1 MADLPVLNALEELK
15 ESNKQAIQNLDK
27 SFLDGVQKTTN
38 SIRDMHG
45 TLNAM
50 FMLNKQMFDQ
60 SKIDA
65 MKLLE
70 QQREDSRNSDD
81 SEKKVKEKE
90 AKGPLSELLDFL
102 RNGGLL
108 AGGALLA
115 GLAGAAVGLRGWEGK
130 AISNLA
136 KLSRIPKLITDG
148 INGLRNSALRVFGLD
163 PNGKPL
169 RNAQGRFTGQR
180 LSVPEQISAKMQ
192 GLKQSAYRL
201 FGLGVDG
208 KPVVKT
214 PAWVKSGLKIGEAI
228 KPVIDSI
235 KNGFVKVI
243 SGIGKFFSASGPAGF
258 IGRALGAIGRALR
271 NVPIIGQIIG
281 AVFAVFDGLFTA
293 FETEGTFADKAQ
305 AFFAAAV
312 SDFIGAPLDLLKD
325 VFSWLASKF
334 GFKGVKKFLDSFSV
348 EDELEKVINGAIDMA
363 GDVFAWIGTLF
374 SDPTTAL
381 MQLWRTTTGGVLSMG
396 VWIGD
401 NLVTPAWNWFKGLF
415 GFDEGENLIP
425 EGFDP
430 MGFLSEKVNKLLKF
444 IYDPETGKI
453 FGLDLSMES
462 LLSSLPEFKL
472 PTIDLP
478 QIELPDFPNPFKDL
492 QEKIKNFDYSM
503 FDFGIVDFSDEI
515 KSFMSGLFG
524 EPTSVNAEGTT
535 PTGAGAGAGAEV
547 DVRSREVASAQSSP
561 TVNVTAPQTNVQT
574 DNSVSMNR
582 VTMATASPRRGAR
595 SPQNRDVYSDPA
607 VIF

>member
-15 ESNKQAIQNLDK
+15 ESNKEAIANLDK
-27 SFLDGVQKTTN
+27 SFMKNIQGVTN

-50 FMLNKQMFDQ
+50 FMLNKQVFEQ

-65 MKLLE
+65 MRLLE
-70 QQREDSRNSDD
+70 QQREDSRKTDD
-81 SEKKVKEKE
+81 SDKKVKEKE

-130 AISNLA
+130 AIANLG
-136 KLSRIPKLITDG
+136 KISRIPKLITDG
-148 INGLRNSALRVFGLD
+148 VNGLRNSALRVFGLD
-163 PNGKPL
+163 PNGKPI

-180 LSVPEQISAKMQ
+180 LSIPEQISAKMQ
-192 GLKQSAYRL
+192 SLKQSAYRL

-214 PAWVKSGLKIGEAI
+214 PQWVKTGLKIGNAV

-235 KNGFVKVI
+235 RNGFLRVI
-243 SGIGKFFSASGPAGF
+243 RGVGNFFSASGPAGF

-271 NVPIIGQIIG
+271 NLPIIGQIIG
-281 AVFAVFDGLFTA
+281 AVFAIFDGLFTA

-334 GFKGVKKFLDSFSV
+334 GFKGVERFLDSFSV
-348 EDELEKVINGAIDMA
+348 EDELEKFINGGINMVK
-363 GDVFAWIGTLF
+363 DVFAWFGTLF
-374 SDPTTAL
+374 TNPTQAL
-381 MQLWRTTTGGVLSMG
+381 QQLWNSITGGVANVGNYLAS
-396 VWIGD
+396 
-401 NLVTPAWNWFKGLF
+401 F
-415 GFDEGENLIP
+415 IP
-425 EGFDP
+425 DDFDP
-430 MGFLSEKVNKLLKF
+430 LTYIGNKIKSMF
-444 IYDPETGKI
+444 KWIYDPETGDL
-453 FGLDLSMES
+453 FGGALNLDLGS
-462 LLSSLPEFKL
+462 LVEKLPEFKIPEFEL
-472 PTIDLP
+472 PTFDI
-478 QIELPDFPNPFKDL
+478 DFPNPFEGIG
-492 QEKIKNFDYSM
+492 EKIQQL
-503 FDFGIVDFSDEI
+503 DFSAFNLGSWFGGALDLNLGDKLKSKLSEI
-515 KSFMSGLFG
+515 FTGESSAVQGAATGSGGL
-524 EPTSVNAEGTT
+524 S
-535 PTGAGAGAGAEV
+535 GAEV
-547 DVRSREVASAQSSP
+547 DVRSREVASAQASP
-561 TVNVTAPQTNVQT
+561 TVNVTAPQTNMQA
-574 DNSVSMNR
+574 DNSTNVNR
-582 VTMATASPRRGAR
+582 TTVATASPRRGAR

-607 VIF
+607 IAMW